1 MGEFIYALK
10 ADLNVGIGSALIKI
24 GKTTRDGGT
33 RFKEIHRDWLKVRK
47 ITFNTIAMI
56 EVSDCDKAERAL
68 HRYYHANHYTGEQ
81 VSKWLG
87 GKCTGDTECFL
98 LSLEQ
103 ISELRGMMM
112 VDAPDYQNKSFT
124 PGRHSP
130 DDSDELKYWVMIIGA
145 LFAVGLF
152 YSVGRSNQSHTLLPQ
167 NINATK
173 RSTQAPQPTAT
184 PWTIAPLY
192 DKPNGTPTGFGI
204 PRGQLTTIVQ
214 RKVIGDR
221 NWCQTPDVGWFKCE

>member
-1 MGEFIYALK
+1 MGEFIYALR

-81 VSKWLG
+81 LSKWLG

-112 VDAPDYQNKSFT
+112 ADAPDYQNKSFT
-124 PGRHSP
+124 PRYHGSN
-130 DDSDELKYWVMIIGA
+130 DSDELKYWVMIIGT

-152 YSVGRSNQSHTLLPQ
+152 YSVGQSGRNPTLSPQ
-167 NINATK
+167 SINITK
-173 RSTQAPQPTAT
+173 PQPTAS

-192 DKPNGTPTGFGI
+192 DKPNGTPTGFAI
-204 PRGQLTTIVQ
+204 PRGQLTTIVL
-214 RKVIGDR
+214 RKQIADR
-221 NWCQTPDVGWFKCE
+221 TWCQTPDVGWFRCE